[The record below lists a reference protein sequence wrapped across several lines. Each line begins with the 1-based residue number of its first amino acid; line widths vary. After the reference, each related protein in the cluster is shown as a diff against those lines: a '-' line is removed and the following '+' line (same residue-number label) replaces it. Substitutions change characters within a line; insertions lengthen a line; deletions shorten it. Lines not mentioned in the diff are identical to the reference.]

1 MRRSISL
8 ALLIT
13 LALPLPGGAKTPPGD
28 APPSAQTGQLQ
39 GAPWRIDVPT
49 RWNGELVMLAHGF
62 EPAGTPRAAVWPAN
76 DATPALLKAGYAVA
90 QSGYASQGWAV
101 SDAIADTERLRQH
114 FLSAHPRTRHSWVL
128 GFSMGGAV
136 AIATLERYPQHYA
149 GGVALCGANLP
160 GEVLAREMLTTLLA
174 FDTLFPSAP
183 GLPADGLAST
193 AAATLPQQALYPAI
207 DAAVQSRPALAATLA
222 ARLQVPAD
230 QLAGTISLHAL
241 IWHDLVRRSGGV
253 PVGNRD
259 AVYAGFGDDAA
270 FNASVRRVDADPAA
284 QARLRRQLGLSG
296 ALQRPLVIQYNRDD
310 PTISARFEGVYTAL
324 AARAGATPPPTVLPR
339 AGEGHCGFAESDVVG
354 ALQVVPR

>member
-1 MRRSISL
+1 MRRSRLL
-8 ALLIT
+8 ALSIA
-13 LALPLPGGAKTPPGD
+13 LATALSGQVQARTGD
-28 APPSAQTGQLQ
+28 APPPPQTGQLQ
-39 GAPWRIDVPT
+39 GAPWRIDLPT

-62 EPAGTPRAAVWPAN
+62 EPAGTPREAVWPAN
-76 DATPALLKAGYAVA
+76 DATAALLKAGYAVA

-101 SDAIADTERLRQH
+101 SDAIADTERLRQQ
-114 FLSAHPRTRHSWVL
+114 FLAAHPRTRRSWVL

-149 GGVALCGANLP
+149 GGVSLCGANLP
-160 GEVLAREMLTTLLA
+160 GEVLAREMLTTLVA

-183 GLPADGLAST
+183 GLPADGLVST
-193 AAATLPQQALYPAI
+193 PAGTLAQQALYPAI

-222 ARLQVPAD
+222 TRLQVPAE

-259 AVYAGFGDDAA
+259 AAYAGFGDDAA

-284 QARLRRQLGLSG
+284 QASLRRQLGLRG

-310 PTISARFEGVYTAL
+310 PTISPRFEGVYTAL

-339 AGEGHCGFAESDVVG
+339 AGEGHCGFAESDVVR
-354 ALQVVPR
+354 ALQAVPR